1 MSKTVMRFDDVC
13 FSYPGGR
20 EALSHVSFEIAE
32 GEKVALVGLNG
43 SGKSTLLL
51 HADALLMPSSGKV
64 EIDGIAVTD
73 KNAAKSRMA
82 VGMVFQNSDDQ
93 LFMPT
98 VEADVAFGP
107 RNMGLDNGQIA
118 ARVDEALQMTCCSHL
133 RDRQPFRL
141 SGGQKRMVSIATVL
155 SMQPRILVFDEPT
168 SGLDFAARAQFIS
181 IVDRLPHTVF
191 MSSHDMELVNRL
203 CTRAIVLD
211 RGHVTYDG
219 PVDTLPY
226 PTLTDLNDISY
237 ETDS

>member
-1 MSKTVMRFDDVC
+1 MNDTALRFNDVC

-20 EALSHVSFEIAE
+20 EVLRGVSFEIRR

-51 HADALLMPSSGKV
+51 HTNALLTPSSGSV
-64 EIDGIAVTD
+64 EVNGAMVTE
-73 KNAAKSRMA
+73 KNAAAARRA

-107 RNMGLDNGQIA
+107 RNMGLTDEEIA
-118 ARVDEALQMTCCSHL
+118 LRVNEALHLTCCEPL

-155 SMQPRILVFDEPT
+155 SMRPDILVFDEPT
-168 SGLDFAARAQFIS
+168 SGLDFAARSRFIS

-191 MSSHDMELVNRL
+191 MSTHDMELVTRL
-203 CTRAIVLD
+203 CSRAIVIE
-211 RGHVTYDG
+211 RGMITYDG
-219 PVDTLPY
+219 PVDALPY
-226 PTLTDLNDISY
+226 PSVTDIEEL
-237 ETDS
+237 